1 MFRNGGHH
9 LQDPLQTIFFNTS
22 EDALEALLNGMV
34 DVGCAAT
41 ATLEQYGDPD
51 TGARLDLSKIRVLHP
66 ITSAEIDGMP
76 YPHLLSS
83 TLVPANLVQA
93 YPHVETEVLTRVQE
107 ELFALKDHAD
117 AAPALL
123 ACMEDQGCSPDDT
136 VCKENC
142 FAQLPSGTVQNC
154 QTTPDIAIQ
163 AYQAVN
169 ASGLTG
175 GFIEPLQNLKIRD
188 IQENTGFLRKE
199 DPQDPQCVRM
209 RNMVDA
215 VTCPSEHFARSSQDI
230 QQQCN
235 ELELDCFSQECI
247 CNPCIKAF
255 EVDFLVVSKE
265 ENGSDHG
272 HTNSAGAGCS
282 KFSICGSVEQDHVLS
297 FRAVDN
303 KQRKGAVITG
313 AFFACR

>member
-1 MFRNGGHH
+1 
-9 LQDPLQTIFFNTS
+9 
-22 EDALEALLNGMV
+22 
-34 DVGCAAT
+34 
-41 ATLEQYGDPD
+41 
-51 TGARLDLSKIRVLHP
+51 
-66 ITSAEIDGMP
+66 
-76 YPHLLSS
+76 
-83 TLVPANLVQA
+83 
-93 YPHVETEVLTRVQE
+93 
-107 ELFALKDHAD
+107 
-117 AAPALL
+117 
-123 ACMEDQGCSPDDT
+123 
-136 VCKENC
+136 
-142 FAQLPSGTVQNC
+142 
-154 QTTPDIAIQ
+154 
-163 AYQAVN
+163 
-169 ASGLTG
+169 
-175 GFIEPLQNLKIRD
+175 
-188 IQENTGFLRKE
+188 
-199 DPQDPQCVRM
+199 VRM

-265 ENGSDHG
+265 EHGSDHG